1 MDKAAYQH
9 WWALHVRSVRG
20 EPLTDEE
27 AAVYTGELKRLHAE
41 EVLAGDFQ
49 AMREAREAVMALD
62 SRCEQLQER
71 RKQLKE
77 RVARLEATLSPEV
90 RRRLGI
96 EG

>member
-1 MDKAAYQH
+1 MDEVAYQH

-20 EPLTDEE
+20 EPLTREE
-27 AAVYTGELKRLHAE
+27 AVIYTHGLKRLHDE

-77 RVARLEATLSPEV
+77 RVARLEATLSPDV
-90 RRRLGI
+90 RRQLGI

>member
-1 MDKAAYQH
+1 MAYQH

-20 EPLTDEE
+20 EPLTHED
-27 AAVYTGELKRLHAE
+27 AATYAQGLRRLHDE

-77 RVARLEATLSPEV
+77 RVATLEATLSPDV
-90 RRRLGI
+90 RRQLGI